1 MKEKTLILATS
12 ALLVL
17 ASCAGA
23 DSSDGAIVIP
33 SRGSSLDP
41 SSSQTSGSAS
51 EDSETVNVLVAA
63 KELTPLQWLGAPDA
77 GNPLFK
83 TAQIRKSDAKN
94 IYGDDEAN
102 DVSYI
107 RNKVPSVSVSA
118 GAVLLKSYLT
128 DTSEFARYV
137 MARIQMAVD
146 CCQDFSDG
154 IKKEANETGSKT
166 IDEATKKA
174 KFTSWY
180 DPAMKAVETYMKEG
194 EFLHYLIKDDS
205 GKDVDLGV
213 DDEEMFQDPSSA
225 GKIQY
230 VWMYAYDY
238 VIDVVRSAGS
248 ALGKENVSVNNTVII
263 GTPDSDPA
271 DWGFTYGGVKSG
283 YYTYDVYKTL
293 KAFDSGEYLN
303 QDSLWISGK
312 PTLDQL
318 KSELA
323 DLCSLMGISQD
334 GASTLG
340 YGDFDDRK
348 IGVDGFFSQKESAY
362 LVYAYE
368 DGCDACGRI
377 EQTVLSYAKS
387 GKYRMYLL
395 PNATKALKKAESAD
409 ACKEATLN
417 ATEASQLTI
426 FGAPTMYVVET
437 AASGSSSDGFRKSAV
452 TEIYVGSD
460 EITSALAQ
468 N

>member
-94 IYGDDEAN
+94 IYGDDEVN

-205 GKDVDLGV
+205 GKDVDLGI
-213 DDEEMFQDPSSA
+213 DGEDMFQDPSSA

-238 VIDVVRSAGS
+238 VVDVIRSAGS
-248 ALGKENVSVNNTVII
+248 ALGRKNVSVNGSVII
-263 GTPDSDPA
+263 DTPDSDPTNW
-271 DWGFTYGGVKSG
+271 DFTYGGIKSS

-293 KAFDSGEYLN
+293 RTFDSGEYLN
-303 QDSLWISGK
+303 KDNLWVSGK
-312 PTLDQL
+312 PTLAQL

-323 DLCSLMGISQD
+323 NLCSLMRISQD
-334 GASTLG
+334 GASTLS
-340 YGDFDDRK
+340 YDDFADRK
-348 IGVDGFFSQKESAY
+348 IGIDGFFSQKESAY
-362 LVYAYE
+362 LIYAYDDDCAVCE
-368 DGCDACGRI
+368 KI
-377 EQTVLSYAKS
+377 EQTVLAYAKS
-387 GKYRMYLL
+387 GKYKMYFL
-395 PNATKALKKAESAD
+395 PDATKGMKIVDSAD
-409 ACKEATLN
+409 ACREATLN
-417 ATEASQLTI
+417 ATETSQLTI
-426 FGAPTMYVVET
+426 FGTPTMYVVEPVLSHSS
-437 AASGSSSDGFRKSAV
+437 SGSVWKNAV
-452 TEIYVGSD
+452 SEICVGSD